1 MAGNVKVP
9 VGADVPQPLGDD
21 GALAAAG
28 SPDALP
34 GESDGQTRVSE
45 SPRSIFGK
53 DILYFVALTVQL
65 TVSFLLTPL
74 QARVLHAGGYGQLSL
89 AIAITQV
96 LSVIVCLGL
105 LTAAQRTYHRPGG
118 VRLARALLGLV
129 LLSALAC
136 SVGLS
141 FTARSWA
148 PVIDHVP
155 HGTTIMGE
163 VAVWASMTGVTS
175 FCMAILRSAQRL
187 RLYWALAVLQG
198 LVAPMLAVMMAV
210 THRGSVS
217 DYLDGLLIGQFVAM
231 GLGMAAL
238 RPRVP
243 RFVDLPAIGQSLR
256 FGLLLIP
263 QQVSG
268 VILSMG
274 DRIVIQHT
282 LGSVA
287 NGRYSAAYSVG
298 SIGVVGATMLSSVW
312 LPRVFSLRAGAEEA
326 GVLGVLR
333 TYVEIMASVV
343 TVGLCIGAPLL
354 MDIWLPPSFDA
365 EGLRMV
371 TSMITIS
378 MLPYVWFLSE
388 MWIMLRRA
396 QSGALA
402 AITVTAAV
410 ANLILNII
418 MLPRLGIDGAG
429 IATFVSYALLAI
441 TARRMAGR
449 RRVYS
454 TRRLRLWVTAV
465 AAVSLSVAS
474 AFMPAVGIWAVE
486 RALGVTSCLAALG
499 FLIWRARSAL
509 GSALPEGVVS

>member
-1 MAGNVKVP
+1 MAGTVKVP
-9 VGADVPQPLGDD
+9 GGAEVAQSLGDD

-34 GESDGQTRVSE
+34 GESDGQSRVSG
-45 SPRSIFGK
+45 SFRSIFGK
-53 DILYFVALTVQL
+53 DILYFVALTLQL
-65 TVSFLLTPL
+65 AVSFFLTPF

-89 AIAITQV
+89 GIAITQV
-96 LSVIVCLGL
+96 LSVVLCLGL
-105 LTAAQRTYHRPGG
+105 HTAAQRTYHRPGG
-118 VRLARALLGLV
+118 IRLARALLGLV
-129 LLSALAC
+129 VLSALAC
-136 SVGLS
+136 SVGLY

-155 HGTTIMGE
+155 YGTTIMGE
-163 VAVWASMTGVTS
+163 VAVWASMTGVTA

-198 LVAPMLAVMMAV
+198 LVAPPLALMMAV

-217 DYLDGLLIGQFVAM
+217 DYFDGLLIGQFVAM
-231 GLGMAAL
+231 GLGIGAL
-238 RPRVP
+238 RPRIP
-243 RFVDLPAIGQSLR
+243 GLVDLPAIGHSFR

-263 QQVSG
+263 QQVSS

-274 DRIVIQHT
+274 DRIVIQHA

-298 SIGVVGATMLSSVW
+298 SIGIMGASMLSSVW

-333 TYVEIMASVV
+333 NYVEIIASVV
-343 TVGLCIGAPLL
+343 TVGICVGAPLL
-354 MDIWLPPSFDA
+354 MDFWLPPGFDA

-371 TSMITIS
+371 TSLITIS

-396 QSGALA
+396 QSGTLA
-402 AITVTAAV
+402 VVTVTAAV

-418 MLPRLGIDGAG
+418 LVPRLGIDGAG

-441 TARRMAGR
+441 IARWIAGGN
-449 RRVYS
+449 RVYS

-465 AAVSLSVAS
+465 AAVSVSVGS

-486 RALGVTSCLAALG
+486 RALGVTCCLAALG
-499 FLIWRARSAL
+499 FLVWRARSAL
-509 GSALPEGVVS
+509 GSALPEGVVP